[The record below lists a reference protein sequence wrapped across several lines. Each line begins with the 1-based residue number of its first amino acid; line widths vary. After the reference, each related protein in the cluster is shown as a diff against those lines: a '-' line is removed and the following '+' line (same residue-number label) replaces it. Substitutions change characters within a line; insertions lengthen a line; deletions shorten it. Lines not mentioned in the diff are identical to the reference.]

1 MKVAIMQP
9 YFFPYIGYF
18 QLVAA
23 VDVFVFYDDVNFIK
37 RGWINR
43 NQIIIN
49 GKPHLFT
56 VPVEKVSQNKKINET
71 RIHQES
77 FNKWRNKFLRSLTL
91 NYEKAVNYTATATLV
106 KSVLDTDFE
115 EISGLAIESVI
126 EVIKVLLP
134 NAPQFKRSSLL
145 EKNAFKLTGEQRIMH
160 ICKELGA
167 DIYIN
172 PIGGKDLYSK
182 ENFRRHGITLQFLE
196 PNLFPY
202 PQNSQIFWQG
212 MSVIDVLMNCAWRDL
227 TLKMMEFKLI

>member
-1 MKVAIMQP
+1 MQP
-9 YFFPYIGYF
+9 YFFPYLGYF

-37 RGWINR
+37 KGWINR
-43 NQIIIN
+43 NQIVVN
-49 GKPHLFT
+49 GKPHFFT

-71 RIHQES
+71 RIHRES
-77 FNKWRNKFLRSLTL
+77 FNKWRNKFLRSISL
-91 NYEKAVNYTATATLV
+91 NYEKAVNYTATVALV
-106 KSVLDTDFE
+106 KSVLDADFE

-126 EVIKVLLP
+126 EVTKVLLP
-134 NAPQFKRSSLL
+134 NAPQFKRSGLL
-145 EKNAFKLTGEQRIMH
+145 ENNSFKLTGEQRIIQ

-182 ENFRRHGITLQFLE
+182 ENFKRHGITLQFLE

-202 PQNSQIFWQG
+202 AQKSSVFWQG
-212 MSVIDVLMNCAWRDL
+212 MSVIDVLMNCDWDDL
-227 TLKMMEFKLI
+227 SLKMSEYKLI